1 MRVLLVEPD
10 RAMMGKEASQFQA
23 VGFMVDHAVSGHDAI
38 AMLKLYDYDI
48 AVVELGLP
56 DMEGHDVVRRC
67 RAARIATPV
76 LILSAQDSAQA
87 KVKAFS
93 IGADDYVTRPY
104 DPMELTARMQAVIR
118 RSKGYSEPT
127 LQAGSLRLSLD
138 SRDVSVNGRSVH
150 LTGKEYMIL
159 ELLLLRKGMV
169 LTKDAFLNH
178 LYGGMDEPEMKIIDV
193 FVCKLRKKLQKAGG
207 ENLITTVWG
216 QGYMLKD
223 DAVATIPMPAAGKGD
238 IAPHVAAQATS
249 HGVGGGSVA

>member
-10 RAMMGKEASQFQA
+10 KAMMDKEASQLQA
-23 VGFMVDHAVSGHDAI
+23 VGFMVDHATSGHDAI

-48 AVVELGLP
+48 AVLELGLP

-67 RAARIATPV
+67 RAARIATPI

-93 IGADDYVTRPY
+93 TGADDYVTRPY
-104 DPMELTARMQAVIR
+104 DPMELTARMQAVIC

-127 LQAGSLRLSLD
+127 LQAGALRLSLD

-193 FVCKLRKKLQKAGG
+193 FICKLRKKLQKAGG

-223 DAVATIPMPAAGKGD
+223 DAVTTLPMPGAGKGE
-238 IAPHVAAQATS
+238 IAPHVAAQATAHS
-249 HGVGGGSVA
+249 VGGSVV

>member
-10 RAMMGKEASQFQA
+10 KAMMDKKASQLQA
-23 VGFMVDHAVSGHDAI
+23 VGFMVDHATSGHDAI

-48 AVVELGLP
+48 AVLELGLP

-67 RAARIATPV
+67 RAARIATPI

-93 IGADDYVTRPY
+93 TGADDYVTCPY

-127 LQAGSLRLSLD
+127 LQAGALRLSLD

-193 FVCKLRKKLQKAGG
+193 FICKLRKKLQKAGG

-223 DAVATIPMPAAGKGD
+223 DAVTTLPMPGAGKGE
-238 IAPHVAAQATS
+238 IAPHVAAQATAHS
-249 HGVGGGSVA
+249 VGGSVV

>member
-10 RAMMGKEASQFQA
+10 KAMMDKEASQLQA
-23 VGFMVDHAVSGHDAI
+23 VGFMVDHATSGHDAI

-48 AVVELGLP
+48 AVLELGLP

-67 RAARIATPV
+67 RAGRIATPI

-93 IGADDYVTRPY
+93 TGADDYVTRPY

-127 LQAGSLRLSLD
+127 LQAGALRLSLD

-193 FVCKLRKKLQKAGG
+193 FICKLRKKLQKAGG

-223 DAVATIPMPAAGKGD
+223 DAVATIPMPAAGKAE
-238 IAPHVAAQATS
+238 IAPHVAAQANA
-249 HGVGGGSVA
+249 HRVGGSVV

>member
-10 RAMMGKEASQFQA
+10 KAMMDKEASQLQA
-23 VGFMVDHAVSGHDAI
+23 VGFMVDHATSGHDAI

-48 AVVELGLP
+48 AVLELGLP

-67 RAARIATPV
+67 RAARIATPI

-93 IGADDYVTRPY
+93 TGADDYVTRPY

-127 LQAGSLRLSLD
+127 LQAGALRLSLD

-193 FVCKLRKKLQKAGG
+193 FICKLRKKLQKAGG

-223 DAVATIPMPAAGKGD
+223 DAVTTLPMPGAGKGE
-238 IAPHVAAQATS
+238 IAPHVAAQATAHS
-249 HGVGGGSVA
+249 VGGSVV

>member
-10 RAMMGKEASQFQA
+10 KAMMDKEASQLQA
-23 VGFMVDHAVSGHDAI
+23 VGFMVDHATSGHDAI

-48 AVVELGLP
+48 AVLELGLP

-67 RAARIATPV
+67 RAARIATPI

-93 IGADDYVTRPY
+93 TGADDYVTRPY

-127 LQAGSLRLSLD
+127 SQAGALRLSLD

-193 FVCKLRKKLQKAGG
+193 FICKLRKKLQKAGG

-223 DAVATIPMPAAGKGD
+223 DAVTTLPMPGAGKGE
-238 IAPHVAAQATS
+238 IAPHVAAQATAHS
-249 HGVGGGSVA
+249 VGGSVV

>member
-10 RAMMGKEASQFQA
+10 KAMMDKEASQLQA
-23 VGFMVDHAVSGHDAI
+23 VGFMVDHATSGHDAI

-48 AVVELGLP
+48 AVLELGLP

-67 RAARIATPV
+67 RAARIATPI
-76 LILSAQDSAQA
+76 LILSAQDSPQA

-93 IGADDYVTRPY
+93 TGADDYVTRPY

-127 LQAGSLRLSLD
+127 LQGGALRLSLD

-193 FVCKLRKKLQKAGG
+193 FICKLRKKLQKAGG

-223 DAVATIPMPAAGKGD
+223 DAVTTLPMPGAGKGE
-238 IAPHVAAQATS
+238 IAPHVAAQATAHS
-249 HGVGGGSVA
+249 VGGSVV